1 MQKRP
6 ALEQLLADWHDH
18 AWPTAT
24 LALFRMEG
32 EGGDAGGD
40 GGQGGDGAA
49 GDGGQGDTGDDVAK
63 LQAELDK
70 WKTQSRKHEER
81 AKANAAA
88 QAELDKVKQSQMSEQ
103 EKAVAQAR
111 AEAKAE
117 GKAEAVAE
125 LGPRL
130 IAAEIRGA
138 AAGRLEDDQLTT
150 LMEGINVAAF
160 LTDDGEVDTA
170 KVTKFVNGIAPAQED
185 DAGQRRPNLDLGQ
198 GARGGGG
205 GGNKALNG
213 DPLLRDLKAKVGVR

>member
-138 AAGRLEDDQLTT
+138 AAG
-150 LMEGINVAAF
+150 
-160 LTDDGEVDTA
+160 
-170 KVTKFVNGIAPAQED
+170 PAR
-185 DAGQRRPNLDLGQ
+185 RRPADDPHGGHERCSIPRPTRRGRHRQ
-198 GARGGGG
+198 GDQVGRRDRTQGRRGRRTASRPSSISARAHGGGR
-205 GGNKALNG
+205 NKESLNG
-213 DPLLRDLKAKVGVR
+213 DPLVGALKSKLGMR